1 VVGPSLAKVNIKT
14 PLAILL
20 ALVLAYLGQTYFL
33 QEGPAV
39 DGVILFGLASLCLLI
54 VQPRRD
60 SEEAPTAP
68 ERRPSRLSR
77 VLVGLGLA
85 LVCLCLVDL
94 YVNVASNWALVAWL
108 SGLGLFVG
116 GFWLGS
122 SRPGWRLQ
130 RRELLV
136 LIVILLVALFMR
148 TYRLSEMPPGLY
160 LDEADNGVWAQRF
173 LEGPYSPFTEQRHG
187 NATLPFQLLGLV
199 LRVFGVETLVLRA
212 FDVVIGMVTVAAFYF
227 LAREMFG
234 VPPALLGTGLMA
246 VSRWHVH
253 FSRTGFVDNLE
264 VPLFETLTVLF
275 LWRALQRGRRLD
287 YVFAGLSF
295 GLGFHT
301 YLGYRVFPLIIGLYL
316 LHLVFSDRGR
326 IRAQLPGLLVFA
338 LATFMTLSPL
348 ALFVVQ
354 RPEIFLRR
362 AEAASVFL
370 DVEREGSYGPLVENV
385 RKSLLM
391 YNDEGDPRA
400 RHNLPNQPMLDGL
413 SAIFFGLGLGY
424 SLLRLRH
431 HRYFLPVAWLL
442 LGLLPGIL
450 SLTDSNPHSLRTLG
464 NVPAVFLLISAF
476 WDRAWA
482 TYAPLLKADGR
493 RYLGL
498 AAAAAVIL
506 SGVGNCRVY
515 FGAQATNES
524 VYYDFDPAQ
533 TAAGEYVKA
542 HGGDR
547 LLLVS
552 ASLANHSDLK
562 FVPYGVPF
570 TVLDL
575 NAHVPLRGQID
586 SDVTYVLDWGHE
598 SLIPRLSSLYPGGE
612 YVEHLDRYGRTMF
625 YTYEVTQAEV
635 AGVQGLEAY
644 YYEGVEFEE
653 PAAVERV
660 DKTLDIS
667 SASAPVAP
675 PFSAKWRG
683 SLYVPL
689 YGSYSFAL
697 EASGWASLRVGQE
710 VALEVEDGR
719 AEASVQLPAGFQAI
733 EVETVQKGEGRV
745 RVSWVTPDSQ
755 EEVIPSNLL
764 YAKELYGHGLLGL
777 YRPGTAWDGPAAVQQ
792 LDPFIAPNDV
802 LPSPFSIEWLGKIYV
817 PLSGQYV
824 FGTISDDGSYL
835 YLDDQLVVDNGGH
848 HGDVYSEGVIQL
860 DEGFHDVR
868 LLYFQDGGGR
878 KIELYWTSPGGE
890 KALVSQE
897 QLFPPGVEPSIPAL
911 PVSGPV
917 PETTPLPPAPALG
930 EVSFAASWGS
940 RGEGPG
946 QFQEPRGVA
955 VSPQGTV
962 YVADTGNHRLQVLD
976 QAGAFV
982 AEWGAEVLG
991 EPFDVAVGGDGRVYV
1006 VDSEFDC
1013 VFVFSSGGQL
1023 EERWGDGWDLF
1034 DPRGLEVDRDGNIY
1048 VANTG
1053 GNVVVKASPE
1063 GEVVQIYGGTEP
1075 GPSALNQPT
1084 DVAVDSDGNLYIV
1097 DTENARV
1104 RALNRDGEY
1113 LREWS
1118 ISPANTFDSPHIV
1131 WGGDGL
1137 LYLTDPE
1144 TARVLV
1150 YDVYGRLATT
1160 WGEKGSL
1167 DGQFS
1172 KPIGIG
1178 FDQRAS
1184 VYVVDTYNHR
1194 IQKFVLS
1201 SH

>member
-1 VVGPSLAKVNIKT
+1 VVERSLAKVNIKA

-20 ALVLAYLGQTYFL
+20 AFLLAYLGQTYFL

-39 DGVILFGLASLCLLI
+39 DGVILFGLACLCLL
-54 VQPRRD
+54 VVPPRRD
-60 SEEAPTAP
+60 GEEATVAP
-68 ERRPSRLSR
+68 ERRPGRLSH

-94 YVNVASNWALVAWL
+94 YVNAASDRALVAWL
-108 SGLGLFVG
+108 AGLGLFVA

-122 SRPGWRLQ
+122 SRPRWRLE

-136 LIVILLVALFMR
+136 LIAILLVALFMR
-148 TYRLSEMPPGLY
+148 TYRLGEMPPGLY
-160 LDEADNGVWAQRF
+160 LDEADNGVWALRF
-173 LEGPYSPFTEQRHG
+173 LDGPYSPFTEQRHG
-187 NATLPFQLLGLV
+187 NATLPFQLLGV
-199 LRVFGVETLVLRA
+199 ALRVFGVETLVLRA
-212 FDVVIGMVTVAAFYF
+212 FDVLVGMVTVAAFYF

-234 VPPALLGTGLMA
+234 VPPALVGTGLMA

-253 FSRTGFVDNLE
+253 FSRTGFVDNLQ
-264 VPLFETLTVLF
+264 VPLFETLTMLF

-287 YVFAGLSF
+287 YVWAGLSF

-301 YLGYRVFPLIIGLYL
+301 YLGYRVFPVVIGLYL
-316 LHLVFSDRGR
+316 VHLAFSDRRR
-326 IRAQLPGLLVFA
+326 IHAQLPGLLVFA
-338 LATFMTLSPL
+338 LATFTTLSPL
-348 ALFVVQ
+348 ALFFVQ

-370 DVEREGSYGPLVENV
+370 DVEREGSYQPLVENV

-400 RHNLPNQPMLDGL
+400 RHNLPNAPLLDGL

-431 HRYFLPVAWLL
+431 HHYFLPVAWLL

-450 SLTDSNPHSLRTLG
+450 SLADSNPHSLRTLG
-464 NVPAVFLLISAF
+464 NVPAVFLLVSVF

-482 TYAPLLKADGR
+482 TYVPVLRADGR

-498 AAAAAVIL
+498 AAAAAVL
-506 SGVGNCRVY
+506 LCGVANCRLY
-515 FGAQATNES
+515 FGAQAANEM

-562 FVPYGVPF
+562 FIPYGVPF

-598 SLIPRLSSLYPGGE
+598 SLIPRLSSLYPDGE

-635 AGVQGLEAY
+635 AGVQGLEAS
-644 YYEGVEFEE
+644 YYEGAEFEE

-660 DKTLDIS
+660 DKTLDW
-667 SASAPVAP
+667 SAGSAPISP
-675 PFSAKWRG
+675 PFSAKWAG
-683 SLYVPL
+683 SLYVPS
-689 YGSYSFAL
+689 YGSYSFVL

-719 AEASVQLPAGFQAI
+719 AEQGVQLPAGFQAI
-733 EVETVQKGEGRV
+733 EVRTVQKREGRL
-745 RVSWVTPDSQ
+745 RVSWVTPEAE
-755 EEVIPSNLL
+755 EEVIPPNLL

-777 YRPGTAWDGPAAVQQ
+777 YRPGTTWEGPATVQQ

-817 PLSGQYV
+817 PISGQYV

-835 YLDDQLVVDNGGH
+835 YLDGQLVVDNGGH

-860 DEGFHDVR
+860 EEGFHDIR
-868 LLYFQDGGGR
+868 LLYFQDGGGC
-878 KIELYWTSPGGE
+878 KIELYWTPPGGE
-890 KALVSQE
+890 KALVSPE
-897 QLFPPGVEPSIPAL
+897 QLFPPGVELSIPSL
-911 PVSGPV
+911 PVSGPAAEATPV
-917 PETTPLPPAPALG
+917 PPVPSVGKVT
-930 EVSFAASWGS
+930 FAGSWGS
-940 RGEGPG
+940 HGEGPG
-946 QFQEPRGVA
+946 QFEEPRGVA
-955 VSPQGTV
+955 VSPQGMV
-962 YVADTGNHRLQVLD
+962 YVADTGNHRLQVFD
-976 QAGAFV
+976 QAGGFV
-982 AEWGAEVLG
+982 AEWGIGVLG
-991 EPFDVAVGGDGRVYV
+991 EPFDVAVGRDGQVYV
-1006 VDSEFDC
+1006 ADTEYDC
-1013 VFVFSSGGQL
+1013 VFVFSSEGKF

-1034 DPRGLEVDRDGNIY
+1034 DPRGVEVDRDGNVY

-1053 GNVVVKASPE
+1053 GNVVVEASPE
-1063 GEVVQIYGGTEP
+1063 GEVVRTYGGMES
-1075 GPSALNQPT
+1075 GQSALNQPT
-1084 DVAVDSDGNLYIV
+1084 DVAVDAEGNLYIV
-1097 DTENARV
+1097 DTENSRIRV
-1104 RALNRDGEY
+1104 LDREGEY
-1113 LREWS
+1113 VREWS
-1118 ISPANTFDSPHIV
+1118 ITPANTFDSPHLV
-1131 WGGDGL
+1131 WGGNGL

-1144 TARVLV
+1144 AARVLV
-1150 YDVYGRLATT
+1150 YDVYGGLVTA

-1167 DGQFS
+1167 EGQFD
-1172 KPIGIG
+1172 KPVGITSDG
-1178 FDQRAS
+1178 RAT

-1194 IQKFVLS
+1194 IQKFALS
-1201 SH
+1201 R

>member
-1 VVGPSLAKVNIKT
+1 MDVKAAVTVAV
-14 PLAILL
+14 ALL
-20 ALVLAYLGQTYFL
+20 LGFLGQTYFL

-39 DGVILFGLASLCLLI
+39 DGVILFGLASLCLL
-54 VQPRRD
+54 VVPPRRD
-60 SEEAPTAP
+60 GEPRTTVLET
-68 ERRPSRLSR
+68 RLGKVS
-77 VLVGLGLA
+77 LLLLALGSV

-94 YVNVASNWALVAWL
+94 YVNMASNRALVAWL
-108 SGLGLFVG
+108 VGLGLFVA

-122 SRPGWRLQ
+122 SRPGWRLE

-136 LIVILLVALFMR
+136 LIVILLVALFLR
-148 TYRLSEMPPGLY
+148 TYRLGEMPPGVY
-160 LDEADNGVWAQRF
+160 LDEADNGVWALRF

-187 NATLPFQLLGLV
+187 NATLPFQLLGLA
-199 LRVFGVETLVLRA
+199 LKVFGVEPMVLRA
-212 FDVVIGMVTVAAFYF
+212 FDVAVGMATVLAFYF

-234 VPPALLGTGLMA
+234 VPPALIGTALMA

-253 FSRTGFVDNLE
+253 FSRIGFVDNLQ
-264 VPLFETLTVLF
+264 VPLFETLTALF

-301 YLGYRVFPLIIGLYL
+301 YLGYRVFPLVIGLYL
-316 LHLVFSDRGR
+316 LHLAFSQRGC
-326 IRAQLPGLLVFA
+326 IRAQLPGLLVFI
-338 LATFMTLSPL
+338 LATFMALSPL
-348 ALFVVQ
+348 ALFGVQ

-370 DVEREGSYGPLVENV
+370 DIEREGSYRPLVENV

-391 YNDEGDPRA
+391 YNYEGDPRA
-400 RHNLPNQPMLDGL
+400 RHNLPHEPMLDGL
-413 SAIFFGLGLGY
+413 SAMFFGLGLGY

-442 LGLLPGIL
+442 LGLLPGVL
-450 SLTDSNPHSLRTLG
+450 SLADSNPHSLRTLG
-464 NVPAVFLLISAF
+464 NAPAVFLLVSAF

-482 TYAPLLKADGR
+482 MYAPLLREDGR

-506 SGVGNCRVY
+506 SGIGNCRVY
-515 FGAQATNES
+515 FGAQAANES

-542 HGGDR
+542 HGMGS

-552 ASLANHSDLK
+552 HSLTNHSDLK
-562 FVPYGVPF
+562 FIPYGVPF

-575 NAHVPLRGQID
+575 NAHVPLRGQVGA
-586 SDVTYVLDWGHE
+586 DVTYVLDWGHE

-625 YTYEVTQAEV
+625 HTYEVTQAEV
-635 AGVQGLEAY
+635 AGVQGLEAS
-644 YYEGVEFEE
+644 YYEGAEFEG

-660 DKTLDIS
+660 DKTLDFS
-667 SASAPVAP
+667 WDSAPISP
-675 PFSAKWRG
+675 PLSARWRA
-683 SLYVPL
+683 SLYVPR
-689 YGSYSFAL
+689 YGSYSFVL

-719 AEASVQLPAGFQAI
+719 AEQSVQLPAGFQAI
-733 EVETVQKGEGRV
+733 EVETVQQGEGRL
-745 RVSWVTPDSQ
+745 RVSWVTPGAK
-755 EEVIPSNLL
+755 EEVIPSSLL
-764 YAKELYGHGLLGL
+764 YSKELYGHGLLGL
-777 YRPGTAWDGPAAVQQ
+777 YRPGTAWEGPAAVQQ

-817 PLSGQYV
+817 PVSGQYV
-824 FGTISDDGSYL
+824 FGTTSDDGSYL

-848 HGDVYSEGVIQL
+848 HGDVYSEAVIQL
-860 DEGFHDVR
+860 EDGFHDIR

-878 KIELYWTSPGGE
+878 KIELYWTPPGGD

-897 QLFPPGVEPSIPAL
+897 QLFPPGVELSIPSL
-911 PVSGPV
+911 PVSGAV
-917 PETTPLPPAPALG
+917 PEATPLPPAPAVR
-930 EVSFAASWGS
+930 EATFVASWGS
-940 RGEGPG
+940 RGQG
-946 QFQEPRGVA
+946 QGEFEEPRGVA
-955 VSPQGTV
+955 VSLQGAV
-962 YVADTGNHRLQVLD
+962 YVADTGNHRLQVFD
-976 QAGAFV
+976 ETGEFV
-982 AEWGAEVLG
+982 AEWGEAVLG
-991 EPFDVAVGGDGRVYV
+991 EPFDVAVGVDGRVYV
-1006 VDSEFDC
+1006 VDTEHES

-1023 EERWGDGWDLF
+1023 EERWGNGWGLF
-1034 DPRGLEVDRDGNIY
+1034 DPRGVEVDRDGNVY

-1053 GNVVVKASPE
+1053 GNVVVKSSPE
-1063 GEVVQIYGGTEP
+1063 GEVVQVYGWTES

-1084 DVAVDSDGNLYIV
+1084 DVAVDNDGNLYIV
-1097 DTENARV
+1097 DTENARMRV
-1104 RALNRDGEY
+1104 LDKEGEY

-1131 WGGDGL
+1131 RGGDGL

-1150 YDVYGRLATT
+1150 YDAYGRLVTF

-1167 DGQFS
+1167 DGQLN
-1172 KPIGIG
+1172 KPVGIG

-1184 VYVVDTYNHR
+1184 VYVADTYNHR

-1201 SH
+1201 R